1 MRDLLKKALS
11 KTSASYADAYF
22 EDRHS
27 LAITYAGQKLK
38 DVSTTSLEGG
48 RLRALKDGGM
58 AYASFTDM
66 EKIDES
72 LKSVEVTA
80 KAMGSHQKRPIELA
94 PAPVIDDIVK
104 AEPEIDPR
112 KISFDEKRNLTQ
124 KYNELILS
132 NKKVQTTITSYHET
146 VANKYFVNS
155 EGTMIDQEVI
165 LCRITARIVSKNGTT
180 IQSTGISIG
189 FDEDYKKLIDRESD
203 IERQAKIT
211 VDLLDAEPVKGGVYT
226 ILCNPFLA
234 GIFTHEAFGHLSEA
248 DSMYDIESIVDLMKI
263 GKVLG
268 NPILNIVDQGNLK
281 GASGTYKYDD
291 EGIPTQKTYL
301 IKEGVLSGRL
311 LSREMAAFFGG
322 KPTGN
327 FRATD
332 YRVNPIVRMSN
343 IFIENG
349 ESKYEDMLA
358 SIDNGL
364 YLCQGKGGQTMGD
377 LFTFGAQYGYKIK
390 NGKLGK
396 MIRDINISG
405 NVFTTLKNIVAV
417 GNDFEIIETGGC
429 GKSKAGLFYMQ
440 MLDKSGMLSPHVKI
454 KDVVIGGKE

>member
-11 KTSASYADAYF
+11 KSSASYADAYY
-22 EDRHS
+22 EDRHALS
-27 LAITYAGQKLK
+27 ITYAGKKLK

-48 RLRALKDGGM
+48 RLRALKSGGM
-58 AYASFTDM
+58 AYSSFTDM
-66 EKIDES
+66 KKIDEC
-72 LKSVEVTA
+72 LKSAEITA

-94 PAPVIDDIVK
+94 PAPVIDDIIK

-132 NKKVQTTITSYHET
+132 QEKVQTTLTSYHET
-146 VANKYFVNS
+146 VTNKYFVNT
-155 EGTMIDQEVI
+155 EGTKIEQEVI
-165 LCRITARIVSKNGTT
+165 LCRIGARIVAKNGTT
-180 IQSTGISIG
+180 IQSTGISLG
-189 FDEDYKKLIDRESD
+189 YDEDYKKLLDRESD
-203 IERQAKIT
+203 IARQAKIT

-248 DSMYDIESIVDLMKI
+248 DSLYDIDSILDIMKI

-301 IKEGVLSGRL
+301 IKDGILSGRL
-311 LSREMAAFFGG
+311 LSREMAAIFGG

-349 ESKYEDMLA
+349 ESKFEDMLE
-358 SIDNGL
+358 SIDDGF

-396 MIRDINISG
+396 MVRDINISG

-454 KDVVIGGKE
+454 KDLVIGGKE

>member
-11 KTSASYADAYF
+11 KTSASYADAYY

-27 LAITYAGQKLK
+27 LAITFAGKKLK
-38 DVSTTSLEGG
+38 DVSTTTLNGG
-48 RLRALKDGGM
+48 RFRALKGGGS
-58 AYASFTDM
+58 AYSSYTDLKKM
-66 EKIDES
+66 DES
-72 LKSVEVTA
+72 LKSAENTA
-80 KAMGSHQKRPIELA
+80 FDMSKHQKRPIELA
-94 PAPVIDDIVK
+94 AAPVIDDVVK
-104 AEPEIDPR
+104 ATPEIDPR
-112 KISFDEKRNLTQ
+112 DITFNEKRTLAQ
-124 KYNELILS
+124 KYNDLILS
-132 NKKVQTTITSYHET
+132 NEKVYTTLLTYNEVVT
-146 VANKYFVNS
+146 KKYFVNT

-165 LCRITARIVSKNGTT
+165 LCRISARIIAKNGST
-180 IQSTGISIG
+180 IQSTGISLG
-189 FDEDYKKLIDRESD
+189 FDEDYKKLLDREAD
-203 IERQAKIT
+203 IENQAKIT

-248 DSMYDIESIVDLMKI
+248 DSLYDIQSIVDLMKI
-263 GKVLG
+263 GKVMG
-268 NPILNIVDQGNLK
+268 KPILNIVDQGNLK

-301 IKEGVLSGRL
+301 IKDGILTGRL
-311 LSREMAAFFGG
+311 LSREMASVFGG

-327 FRATD
+327 LRATD
-332 YRVNPIVRMSN
+332 YRLNPIVRMSN

-349 ESKYEDMLA
+349 ESTYEDMLE
-358 SIDNGL
+358 SIDDGL

-405 NVFTTLKNIVAV
+405 NVFSTLKNIVAI